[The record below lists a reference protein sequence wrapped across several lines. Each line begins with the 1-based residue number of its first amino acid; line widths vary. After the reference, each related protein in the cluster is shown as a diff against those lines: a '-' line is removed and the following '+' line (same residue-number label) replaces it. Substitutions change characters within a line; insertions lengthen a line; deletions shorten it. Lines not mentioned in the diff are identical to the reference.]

1 MIGFFASFSIFLEVL
16 LIFIK
21 SFFKYVNF
29 LNDRTVLLNLNSK
42 ETLLKHIL
50 GVLSSWIEFG
60 NDFKASICHSIGVQK
75 SFIYI
80 IRNIHASGF
89 CFIKLWLFLIG
100 SKVMHRCHCFVKFYF
115 LFDIGIE
122 YVMVE
127 TETDYITKSELAL
140 FLSLVHLD
148 VLWS

>member
-1 MIGFFASFSIFLEVL
+1 MIGFFPSFSIFLQVL

-21 SFFKYVNF
+21 GFFEYVNF

-50 GVLSSWIEFG
+50 GVLSCWIEFW
-60 NDFKASICHSIGVQK
+60 NDFKASICDSIRVQK

-80 IRNIHASGF
+80 IRNIHAPCF
-89 CFIKLWLFLIG
+89 CFVELWLFLIG
-100 SKVMHRCHCFVKFYF
+100 SKVMHGCHCFVKFFF
-115 LFDIGIE
+115 LFNIGIE

-127 TETDYITKSELAL
+127 TETDYIAKSELAL

-148 VLWS
+148 VLWR